1 MGKENTSRTKRDIEY
16 CCELKRK
23 IKHYSGVIDPL
34 GELERMFRNMPFG
47 AEINESMPEEDIAA
61 VQRKITAY
69 KEEYEKL
76 ASELKSVILMNI
88 EDENQLMVLKLR
100 YAEGKD
106 WSEVIGS
113 MPYSDRYVYKFH
125 SDALKILDEVRCS

>member
-23 IKHYSGVIDPL
+23 IKHYIGVIEPL

-47 AEINESMPEEDIAA
+47 TEINESMPEEDIAA